1 VATGVIAD
9 PARSGGRSRH
19 GTAIDRLADGV
30 TSVRAAK
37 SAALNARPVS
47 RGADCSWNKL
57 LARPAGFALLGI
69 DTGRGAAGGNTPREA
84 LFPLRFPPLD
94 VTPEI
99 TSLVCISQNWDNIEV
114 RRVPAA
120 DEKPLHWVGSSKRD
134 FLSFPTAVKEDM
146 GNALG
151 IAQFG
156 GTAPTAKPWKG
167 LGPGVLEVVESHD
180 GNAYRAVYTVRFEK
194 AVYVLH
200 AFQKKSPSGIRT
212 AKRDVNLVAER
223 LKAAQRDHEEH
234 YGKPKR

>member
-1 VATGVIAD
+1 M
-9 PARSGGRSRH
+9 
-19 GTAIDRLADGV
+19 
-30 TSVRAAK
+30 
-37 SAALNARPVS
+37 
-47 RGADCSWNKL
+47 
-57 LARPAGFALLGI
+57 
-69 DTGRGAAGGNTPREA
+69 
-84 LFPLRFPPLD
+84 
-94 VTPEI
+94 
-99 TSLVCISQNWDNIEV
+99 

-120 DEKPLHWVGSSKRD
+120 DEKPLHWVGSAKRD
-134 FLSFPTAVKEDM
+134 FLNFPTSVKDDM

-156 GTAPTAKPWKG
+156 GTAPTVKPWKG

-212 AKRDVNLVAER
+212 AKRDVDLVSER
-223 LKAAQRDHEEH
+223 LKTAERDHEEH